1 MSVAFRDPATGSTET
16 RRLESETDILL
27 MFSKP
32 GSTRF
37 ALHIENTLATGTFT
51 PDQSDFYLARAR
63 HMADN
68 PTYGDYADFD
78 TVLTAPRKFYDR
90 WPDGCAKFERYI
102 SHEYISVHLP
112 IFCVKNP

>member
-51 PDQSDFYLARAR
+51 PDQPDFYLARAR

-68 PTYGDYADFD
+68 PPYGDYADFD
-78 TVLTAPRKFYDR
+78 TVLTAPRKFMA
-90 WPDGCAKFERYI
+90 DGPTAARSSSDTYRMKTSQC
-102 SHEYISVHLP
+102 
-112 IFCVKNP
+112 IFRSLA